1 MKRNF
6 VIVVGTI
13 MLVLLG
19 GVTAQVI
26 GPTVINPDSV
36 AYGRTYS
43 QWSAAWWQWA
53 FSIPVAHHPLFDRG
67 NCSIGQSGPVWF
79 LGGQFCQNNQ
89 VCNPAPVRS
98 CTIPTGKALYCPVV
112 NIEHSA
118 PEEPNWGC
126 GDSLAKLV
134 GGTIAEMR
142 KCVEPYINGTSN
154 LVVAVDGQSIRGLK
168 VNFRVQSTQ
177 FDVAYL
183 KTIS

>member
-1 MKRNF
+1 M
-6 VIVVGTI
+6 
-13 MLVLLG
+13 
-19 GVTAQVI
+19 
-26 GPTVINPDSV
+26 
-36 AYGRTYS
+36 
-43 QWSAAWWQWA
+43 
-53 FSIPVAHHPLFDRG
+53 
-67 NCSIGQSGPVWF
+67 
-79 LGGQFCQNNQ
+79 
-89 VCNPAPVRS
+89 RS
-98 CTIPTGKALYCPVV
+98 CTIPTGKALYFPVV
-112 NIEHSA
+112 NIEDSA

-126 GDSLAKLV
+126 GDSLANLV

>member
-67 NCSIGQSGPVWF
+67 NCSIGQSG
-79 LGGQFCQNNQ
+79 
-89 VCNPAPVRS
+89 RS
-98 CTIPTGKALYCPVV
+98 G
-112 NIEHSA
+112 
-118 PEEPNWGC
+118 
-126 GDSLAKLV
+126 
-134 GGTIAEMR
+134 
-142 KCVEPYINGTSN
+142 
-154 LVVAVDGQSIRGLK
+154 
-168 VNFRVQSTQ
+168 F
-177 FDVAYL
+177 
-183 KTIS
+183 